1 MSKLV
6 QRLAAMVAMTAV
18 VLGATIGGV
27 SSMMIHYKPLNEG
40 AETVL
45 TVNGDAVTAD
55 EYSGYMLYNMQY
67 YASMYAQMGLTDLW
81 SNEDMAKSLGASM
94 PEAAEQ
100 QAIYARVV
108 MQKFNELGLKLSY
121 NEQKEMASVRRN
133 SIANTTKDA
142 YLNQIAQF
150 GFSDQ
155 TYQNFMYISQC
166 YQALNDYYFGEN
178 GVNTPSDEDIQK
190 YYEDNYI
197 TAKHILITTVDPASG
212 ETKRTDEEAKK
223 EAQSILDRINA
234 GEDFDTLM
242 NQYSED
248 TGLSNN
254 PNGYTFTEGQ
264 MVTEFYDGA
273 KALAE
278 DEVSE
283 LVKSSY
289 GYHIILRLPLDPDG
303 KTLSQDSGTGDYMTL
318 RADAANEL
326 FNNMLIDWINNA
338 EVEWKGDFGTMD
350 YNELFEEPAAKSA
363 NVWMYV
369 AIAALVVIVALAA
382 VLLGRKKPA
391 ETEETGTSETAEV
404 TTDETEKTE
413 TEDVPETPAAP
424 ETETEAPAEAEGET
438 KTEEDE

>member
-81 SNEDMAKSLGASM
+81 SNKDMAKSLGASM

-289 GYHIILRLPLDPDG
+289 GYHIIKRVKLDD
-303 KTLSQDSGTGDYMTL
+303 SQLDNFKSDIVSAISGSMD
-318 RADAANEL
+318 EL
-326 FNNMLIDWINNA
+326 LQQWMDEA
-338 EVEWKGDFGTMD
+338 QVE
-350 YNELFEEPAAKSA
+350 
-363 NVWMYV
+363 
-369 AIAALVVIVALAA
+369 
-382 VLLGRKKPA
+382 
-391 ETEETGTSETAEV
+391 
-404 TTDETEKTE
+404 TTDLYSTITYENVYDYLPQDVQTLVTRPGEASEQSDAQPSDAQPSDADQSATEQS
-413 TEDVPETPAAP
+413 AQ
-424 ETETEAPAEAEGET
+424 
-438 KTEEDE
+438 

>member
-81 SNEDMAKSLGASM
+81 ANEDMAKSLGASM

-133 SIANTTKDA
+133 SIANTSKDA

-289 GYHIILRLPLDPDG
+289 GYHIIKRVKLDD
-303 KTLSQDSGTGDYMTL
+303 SQLDNFKSDIVSAISGSMD
-318 RADAANEL
+318 EL
-326 FNNMLIDWINNA
+326 LQQWIDEA
-338 EVEWKGDFGTMD
+338 QVE
-350 YNELFEEPAAKSA
+350 
-363 NVWMYV
+363 
-369 AIAALVVIVALAA
+369 
-382 VLLGRKKPA
+382 
-391 ETEETGTSETAEV
+391 
-404 TTDETEKTE
+404 TTDLYSTITYENVYDYLPKDVQTLITRPGEESEQSDAQQSDADQSATEQS
-413 TEDVPETPAAP
+413 AQ
-424 ETETEAPAEAEGET
+424 
-438 KTEEDE
+438 

>member
-81 SNEDMAKSLGASM
+81 SNKDMAKSLGASM

-289 GYHIILRLPLDPDG
+289 GYHIIKRVKLDD
-303 KTLSQDSGTGDYMTL
+303 SQLDNFKSDIVSAISGSMD
-318 RADAANEL
+318 EL
-326 FNNMLIDWINNA
+326 LQQWMDEA
-338 EVEWKGDFGTMD
+338 QVE
-350 YNELFEEPAAKSA
+350 
-363 NVWMYV
+363 
-369 AIAALVVIVALAA
+369 
-382 VLLGRKKPA
+382 
-391 ETEETGTSETAEV
+391 
-404 TTDETEKTE
+404 TTDLYSTITYENVYDYLPQDVQTLVTRPGEASEQSDAQPSDADQSATEQ
-413 TEDVPETPAAP
+413 PAQ
-424 ETETEAPAEAEGET
+424 
-438 KTEEDE
+438 

>member
-45 TVNGDAVTAD
+45 TVNGDAVAAD

-133 SIANTTKDA
+133 SIANTSKDA

-289 GYHIILRLPLDPDG
+289 GYHIIKRVKLDD
-303 KTLSQDSGTGDYMTL
+303 SQLDNFKSDIVSAISGSMD
-318 RADAANEL
+318 EL
-326 FNNMLIDWINNA
+326 LQQWIDEA
-338 EVEWKGDFGTMD
+338 QVE
-350 YNELFEEPAAKSA
+350 
-363 NVWMYV
+363 
-369 AIAALVVIVALAA
+369 
-382 VLLGRKKPA
+382 
-391 ETEETGTSETAEV
+391 
-404 TTDETEKTE
+404 TTDLYSTITYENVYDYLPQDVQTLITRPGEESEQSDAQPSDADQSATEQS
-413 TEDVPETPAAP
+413 AQ
-424 ETETEAPAEAEGET
+424 
-438 KTEEDE
+438 

>member
-45 TVNGDAVTAD
+45 TVNGDAVAAD

-81 SNEDMAKSLGASM
+81 SNADMAKSLGASM

-133 SIANTTKDA
+133 SIANTGKDA

-289 GYHIILRLPLDPDG
+289 GYHIIKRVKLDD
-303 KTLSQDSGTGDYMTL
+303 SQLDNFKSDIVSAISGSMD
-318 RADAANEL
+318 EL
-326 FNNMLIDWINNA
+326 LKQWIDEA
-338 EVEWKGDFGTMD
+338 QVE
-350 YNELFEEPAAKSA
+350 
-363 NVWMYV
+363 
-369 AIAALVVIVALAA
+369 
-382 VLLGRKKPA
+382 
-391 ETEETGTSETAEV
+391 
-404 TTDETEKTE
+404 TTDLYSSITYENVYDYLPQDVQTLITRPGEESEQSDAQQSDADQSATEQS
-413 TEDVPETPAAP
+413 AQ
-424 ETETEAPAEAEGET
+424 
-438 KTEEDE
+438 

>member
-273 KALAE
+273 KALAA

-289 GYHIILRLPLDPDG
+289 GYHIIKRVKLDD
-303 KTLSQDSGTGDYMTL
+303 SQLDNFKSDIISAISGSMD
-318 RADAANEL
+318 EL
-326 FNNMLIDWINNA
+326 LQQWMDEA
-338 EVEWKGDFGTMD
+338 QVE
-350 YNELFEEPAAKSA
+350 
-363 NVWMYV
+363 
-369 AIAALVVIVALAA
+369 
-382 VLLGRKKPA
+382 
-391 ETEETGTSETAEV
+391 
-404 TTDETEKTE
+404 TTDLYSTITYENVYDYLPQDVQTLVTRPGEASEQSDAQQSDAQPSDAEQSATEQS
-413 TEDVPETPAAP
+413 AQ
-424 ETETEAPAEAEGET
+424 
-438 KTEEDE
+438 

>member
-150 GFSDQ
+150 GFSDR

-289 GYHIILRLPLDPDG
+289 GYHIIKRVKLDD
-303 KTLSQDSGTGDYMTL
+303 SQLDNFKSDIVSAISGSMD
-318 RADAANEL
+318 EL
-326 FNNMLIDWINNA
+326 LQQWMDEA
-338 EVEWKGDFGTMD
+338 QVE
-350 YNELFEEPAAKSA
+350 
-363 NVWMYV
+363 
-369 AIAALVVIVALAA
+369 
-382 VLLGRKKPA
+382 
-391 ETEETGTSETAEV
+391 
-404 TTDETEKTE
+404 TTDLYSTITYENVYDYLPQDVQTLVTRPGEASEQSDAQPSDAQPSDADQSATEQS
-413 TEDVPETPAAP
+413 AQ
-424 ETETEAPAEAEGET
+424 
-438 KTEEDE
+438 

>member
-133 SIANTTKDA
+133 SIANTSKDA

-289 GYHIILRLPLDPDG
+289 GYHIIKRVKLDD
-303 KTLSQDSGTGDYMTL
+303 SQLDNFKSDIVSAISGSMD
-318 RADAANEL
+318 EL
-326 FNNMLIDWINNA
+326 LQQWIDEA
-338 EVEWKGDFGTMD
+338 QVE
-350 YNELFEEPAAKSA
+350 
-363 NVWMYV
+363 
-369 AIAALVVIVALAA
+369 
-382 VLLGRKKPA
+382 
-391 ETEETGTSETAEV
+391 
-404 TTDETEKTE
+404 TTDLYSTITYENVYDYLPKDVQTLVTRPGEESEQSDAQQSDADQSATEQS
-413 TEDVPETPAAP
+413 AQ
-424 ETETEAPAEAEGET
+424 
-438 KTEEDE
+438 

>member
-45 TVNGDAVTAD
+45 TVNGDAVAAD

-67 YASMYAQMGLTDLW
+67 YASMYAQMGLSDLW

-133 SIANTTKDA
+133 SIANTSKDA

-289 GYHIILRLPLDPDG
+289 GYHIIKRIKLDD
-303 KTLSQDSGTGDYMTL
+303 SQLDNFKSDIVSAISGSMD
-318 RADAANEL
+318 EL
-326 FNNMLIDWINNA
+326 LQQWIDEA
-338 EVEWKGDFGTMD
+338 QVE
-350 YNELFEEPAAKSA
+350 
-363 NVWMYV
+363 
-369 AIAALVVIVALAA
+369 
-382 VLLGRKKPA
+382 
-391 ETEETGTSETAEV
+391 
-404 TTDETEKTE
+404 TTDLYSTITYENVYDYLPQDVQTLVTRPGEESEQSGAQPSDADQSATEQS
-413 TEDVPETPAAP
+413 AQ
-424 ETETEAPAEAEGET
+424 
-438 KTEEDE
+438 

>member
-133 SIANTTKDA
+133 SIANTSKDA

-283 LVKSSY
+283 LVKSNY
-289 GYHIILRLPLDPDG
+289 GYHIIKRVKLDE
-303 KTLSQDSGTGDYMTL
+303 SQLDNFKSDIVSAISGSMD
-318 RADAANEL
+318 EL
-326 FNNMLIDWINNA
+326 LQQWIDEA
-338 EVEWKGDFGTMD
+338 QVE
-350 YNELFEEPAAKSA
+350 
-363 NVWMYV
+363 
-369 AIAALVVIVALAA
+369 
-382 VLLGRKKPA
+382 
-391 ETEETGTSETAEV
+391 
-404 TTDETEKTE
+404 TTDLYSSITYENVYDYLPKDVQTLITRPGEESEQSDAQQSDADQSATEQS
-413 TEDVPETPAAP
+413 AQ
-424 ETETEAPAEAEGET
+424 
-438 KTEEDE
+438 

>member
-1 MSKLV
+1 MSNMSKLV

-289 GYHIILRLPLDPDG
+289 GYHIIKRVKLDD
-303 KTLSQDSGTGDYMTL
+303 SQLDNFKSDIISAISGSMD
-318 RADAANEL
+318 EL
-326 FNNMLIDWINNA
+326 LQQWMDEA
-338 EVEWKGDFGTMD
+338 QVE
-350 YNELFEEPAAKSA
+350 
-363 NVWMYV
+363 
-369 AIAALVVIVALAA
+369 
-382 VLLGRKKPA
+382 
-391 ETEETGTSETAEV
+391 
-404 TTDETEKTE
+404 TTDLYSTITYENVYDYLPQDVQTLVTRPGEASEQSDAQQSDAQPSDAEQSATEQS
-413 TEDVPETPAAP
+413 AQ
-424 ETETEAPAEAEGET
+424 
-438 KTEEDE
+438 

>member
-67 YASMYAQMGLTDLW
+67 YASMYAQMGMTDLW
-81 SNEDMAKSLGASM
+81 SNKDMAKSLGASM

-283 LVKSSY
+283 LVKSNY
-289 GYHIILRLPLDPDG
+289 GYHIIKRVKLDD
-303 KTLSQDSGTGDYMTL
+303 SQLDNFKSDIISAISGSMD
-318 RADAANEL
+318 EL
-326 FNNMLIDWINNA
+326 LQQWMDEA
-338 EVEWKGDFGTMD
+338 QVE
-350 YNELFEEPAAKSA
+350 
-363 NVWMYV
+363 
-369 AIAALVVIVALAA
+369 
-382 VLLGRKKPA
+382 
-391 ETEETGTSETAEV
+391 
-404 TTDETEKTE
+404 TTDLYSTITYENVYDYLPQDVQTLVTRPGEASEQSDAQPSDADQSATEQS
-413 TEDVPETPAAP
+413 AQ
-424 ETETEAPAEAEGET
+424 
-438 KTEEDE
+438 

>member
-45 TVNGDAVTAD
+45 TVNGDAVAAD

-81 SNEDMAKSLGASM
+81 SNKDMAKSLGASM

-264 MVTEFYDGA
+264 MLTEFYDGA

-289 GYHIILRLPLDPDG
+289 GYHIIKRVKLDD
-303 KTLSQDSGTGDYMTL
+303 SQFDNFKSDIVSAISGSMD
-318 RADAANEL
+318 EL
-326 FNNMLIDWINNA
+326 LKQWIDEA
-338 EVEWKGDFGTMD
+338 QVE
-350 YNELFEEPAAKSA
+350 
-363 NVWMYV
+363 
-369 AIAALVVIVALAA
+369 
-382 VLLGRKKPA
+382 
-391 ETEETGTSETAEV
+391 
-404 TTDETEKTE
+404 TTDLYSSITYENVYDYLPQDVQTLITRPSEESEQSDAQQSDADQSATEQS
-413 TEDVPETPAAP
+413 AQ
-424 ETETEAPAEAEGET
+424 
-438 KTEEDE
+438 

>member
-55 EYSGYMLYNMQY
+55 EYSGYILYNMQY

-81 SNEDMAKSLGASM
+81 SNEDLAKSLGASM

-283 LVKSSY
+283 LVKSNY
-289 GYHIILRLPLDPDG
+289 GYHIIKRVKLDD
-303 KTLSQDSGTGDYMTL
+303 SQLDNFKSDIISAISGSMD
-318 RADAANEL
+318 EL
-326 FNNMLIDWINNA
+326 LQQWMDEA
-338 EVEWKGDFGTMD
+338 QVE
-350 YNELFEEPAAKSA
+350 
-363 NVWMYV
+363 
-369 AIAALVVIVALAA
+369 
-382 VLLGRKKPA
+382 
-391 ETEETGTSETAEV
+391 
-404 TTDETEKTE
+404 TTDLYSTITYENVYDYLPQDVQTLVTRPGEASEQSDAQQSDAQQSDAQPSDAEQSATEQS
-413 TEDVPETPAAP
+413 AQ
-424 ETETEAPAEAEGET
+424 
-438 KTEEDE
+438 

>member
-45 TVNGDAVTAD
+45 TVNGDAVAAD

-81 SNEDMAKSLGASM
+81 SNKDMAKSLGASM

-289 GYHIILRLPLDPDG
+289 GYHIIKRVKLDD
-303 KTLSQDSGTGDYMTL
+303 SQLDNFKSDIVSAISGSMD
-318 RADAANEL
+318 EL
-326 FNNMLIDWINNA
+326 LKQWIDEA
-338 EVEWKGDFGTMD
+338 QVE
-350 YNELFEEPAAKSA
+350 
-363 NVWMYV
+363 
-369 AIAALVVIVALAA
+369 
-382 VLLGRKKPA
+382 
-391 ETEETGTSETAEV
+391 
-404 TTDETEKTE
+404 TTDLYSSITYENVYDYLPQDVQTLITRPGEESEQSDAQQSDAQQSDADQSATEQS
-413 TEDVPETPAAP
+413 AQ
-424 ETETEAPAEAEGET
+424 
-438 KTEEDE
+438 

>member
-45 TVNGDAVTAD
+45 TINGDAVTAD

-81 SNEDMAKSLGASM
+81 SNKDMAKSLGASM

-283 LVKSSY
+283 LVKSNY
-289 GYHIILRLPLDPDG
+289 GYHIIKRVKLDD
-303 KTLSQDSGTGDYMTL
+303 SQLDNFKSDIISAISGSMD
-318 RADAANEL
+318 EL
-326 FNNMLIDWINNA
+326 LQQWMDEA
-338 EVEWKGDFGTMD
+338 QVE
-350 YNELFEEPAAKSA
+350 
-363 NVWMYV
+363 
-369 AIAALVVIVALAA
+369 
-382 VLLGRKKPA
+382 
-391 ETEETGTSETAEV
+391 
-404 TTDETEKTE
+404 TTDLYSTITYENVYDYLPQDVQTLVTRPGEESEQSDAQPSDAEQSATEQS
-413 TEDVPETPAAP
+413 AQ
-424 ETETEAPAEAEGET
+424 
-438 KTEEDE
+438 

>member
-45 TVNGDAVTAD
+45 TVNGDAVAAD

-81 SNEDMAKSLGASM
+81 SNKDMAKSLGASM

-133 SIANTTKDA
+133 SIANTGKDA

-264 MVTEFYDGA
+264 MVTELYDGA

-289 GYHIILRLPLDPDG
+289 GYHIIKRVKLDD
-303 KTLSQDSGTGDYMTL
+303 SQLDNFKSDIVSAISGSMD
-318 RADAANEL
+318 EL
-326 FNNMLIDWINNA
+326 LQQWMDEA
-338 EVEWKGDFGTMD
+338 QVE
-350 YNELFEEPAAKSA
+350 
-363 NVWMYV
+363 
-369 AIAALVVIVALAA
+369 
-382 VLLGRKKPA
+382 
-391 ETEETGTSETAEV
+391 
-404 TTDETEKTE
+404 TTDLYSTITYENVYDYLPQDVQTLITRPGEESEQPDAQQSDADQSATEQS
-413 TEDVPETPAAP
+413 AQ
-424 ETETEAPAEAEGET
+424 
-438 KTEEDE
+438 

>member
-67 YASMYAQMGLTDLW
+67 YASMYAQMGMTDLW
-81 SNEDMAKSLGASM
+81 SNKDMAKSLGASM

-254 PNGYTFTEGQ
+254 PNGYTLT
-264 MVTEFYDGA
+264 YDGA

-283 LVKSSY
+283 LVKSNY
-289 GYHIILRLPLDPDG
+289 GYHIIKRVKLDD
-303 KTLSQDSGTGDYMTL
+303 SQLDNFKSDIISAISGSMD
-318 RADAANEL
+318 EL
-326 FNNMLIDWINNA
+326 LQQWMDEA
-338 EVEWKGDFGTMD
+338 QVE
-350 YNELFEEPAAKSA
+350 
-363 NVWMYV
+363 
-369 AIAALVVIVALAA
+369 
-382 VLLGRKKPA
+382 
-391 ETEETGTSETAEV
+391 
-404 TTDETEKTE
+404 TTDLYSTITYENVYDYLPQDVQTLVTRPGEASEQSDAQPSDADQSATEQS
-413 TEDVPETPAAP
+413 AQ
-424 ETETEAPAEAEGET
+424 
-438 KTEEDE
+438 

>member
-81 SNEDMAKSLGASM
+81 SNKDMAKSLGASM

-283 LVKSSY
+283 LVKSNY
-289 GYHIILRLPLDPDG
+289 GYHIIKRVKLDD
-303 KTLSQDSGTGDYMTL
+303 SQLDNFKSDIVSAISGSMD
-318 RADAANEL
+318 EL
-326 FNNMLIDWINNA
+326 LQQWMDEA
-338 EVEWKGDFGTMD
+338 QVE
-350 YNELFEEPAAKSA
+350 
-363 NVWMYV
+363 
-369 AIAALVVIVALAA
+369 
-382 VLLGRKKPA
+382 
-391 ETEETGTSETAEV
+391 
-404 TTDETEKTE
+404 TTDLYSTITYENVYDYLPQDVQTLITRPGEASEQSDAQQSDAEQSATEQS
-413 TEDVPETPAAP
+413 AQ
-424 ETETEAPAEAEGET
+424 
-438 KTEEDE
+438 

>member
-133 SIANTTKDA
+133 SIANTSKDA

-178 GVNTPSDEDIQK
+178 GVTTPSDEDIQK

-289 GYHIILRLPLDPDG
+289 GYHIIKRVKLDD
-303 KTLSQDSGTGDYMTL
+303 SQLDNFKSDIVSAISGSMD
-318 RADAANEL
+318 EL
-326 FNNMLIDWINNA
+326 LQQWIDEA
-338 EVEWKGDFGTMD
+338 QVE
-350 YNELFEEPAAKSA
+350 
-363 NVWMYV
+363 
-369 AIAALVVIVALAA
+369 
-382 VLLGRKKPA
+382 
-391 ETEETGTSETAEV
+391 
-404 TTDETEKTE
+404 TTDLYSTITYENVYDYLPQDVQTLITRPGEESEQSDAQQSDADQSATEQS
-413 TEDVPETPAAP
+413 AQ
-424 ETETEAPAEAEGET
+424 
-438 KTEEDE
+438 

>member
-45 TVNGDAVTAD
+45 TVNGDAVAAD

-133 SIANTTKDA
+133 SIANTGKDA

-278 DEVSE
+278 DGVSE

-289 GYHIILRLPLDPDG
+289 GYHIIKRVKLDD
-303 KTLSQDSGTGDYMTL
+303 SQLDNFKSDIVSAISGSMD
-318 RADAANEL
+318 EL
-326 FNNMLIDWINNA
+326 LKQWIDEA
-338 EVEWKGDFGTMD
+338 QVE
-350 YNELFEEPAAKSA
+350 
-363 NVWMYV
+363 
-369 AIAALVVIVALAA
+369 
-382 VLLGRKKPA
+382 
-391 ETEETGTSETAEV
+391 
-404 TTDETEKTE
+404 TTDLYSSITYENVYDYLPQDVQTLITRPGEESEQSDAQQSDADQSATEQS
-413 TEDVPETPAAP
+413 AQ
-424 ETETEAPAEAEGET
+424 
-438 KTEEDE
+438 

>member
-45 TVNGDAVTAD
+45 TVNGDAVAAD

-81 SNEDMAKSLGASM
+81 SNKDMAKSLGASM

-248 TGLSNN
+248 IGLSNN

-264 MVTEFYDGA
+264 MLTEFYDGA

-289 GYHIILRLPLDPDG
+289 GYHIIKRVKLDD
-303 KTLSQDSGTGDYMTL
+303 SQFDNFKSDIVSAISGSMD
-318 RADAANEL
+318 EL
-326 FNNMLIDWINNA
+326 LKQWIDEA
-338 EVEWKGDFGTMD
+338 QVE
-350 YNELFEEPAAKSA
+350 
-363 NVWMYV
+363 
-369 AIAALVVIVALAA
+369 
-382 VLLGRKKPA
+382 
-391 ETEETGTSETAEV
+391 
-404 TTDETEKTE
+404 TTDLYSSITYENVYDYLPQDVQTLITRPGEESEQSDAQQSDADQSATEQS
-413 TEDVPETPAAP
+413 AQ
-424 ETETEAPAEAEGET
+424 
-438 KTEEDE
+438 

>member
-81 SNEDMAKSLGASM
+81 ANEDMAKSLGASM

-133 SIANTTKDA
+133 SIANTSQDA

-289 GYHIILRLPLDPDG
+289 GYHIIKRVKLDD
-303 KTLSQDSGTGDYMTL
+303 SQLDNFKSDIVSAISGSMD
-318 RADAANEL
+318 EL
-326 FNNMLIDWINNA
+326 LQQWIDEA
-338 EVEWKGDFGTMD
+338 QVE
-350 YNELFEEPAAKSA
+350 
-363 NVWMYV
+363 
-369 AIAALVVIVALAA
+369 
-382 VLLGRKKPA
+382 
-391 ETEETGTSETAEV
+391 
-404 TTDETEKTE
+404 TTDLYSSITYENVYDYLPKDVQTLITRPGEESEQSDAQQSDADQSATEQS
-413 TEDVPETPAAP
+413 AQ
-424 ETETEAPAEAEGET
+424 
-438 KTEEDE
+438 

>member
-81 SNEDMAKSLGASM
+81 SNADMAKSLGASM

-133 SIANTTKDA
+133 SIANTSKDA

-289 GYHIILRLPLDPDG
+289 GYHIIKRVKLDD
-303 KTLSQDSGTGDYMTL
+303 SQLDNFKSDIISAISGSMD
-318 RADAANEL
+318 EL
-326 FNNMLIDWINNA
+326 LQQWMDEA
-338 EVEWKGDFGTMD
+338 QVE
-350 YNELFEEPAAKSA
+350 
-363 NVWMYV
+363 
-369 AIAALVVIVALAA
+369 
-382 VLLGRKKPA
+382 
-391 ETEETGTSETAEV
+391 
-404 TTDETEKTE
+404 TTDLYSTITYENVYDYLPQDVQTLVTRPGEASEQSDAQQSDAQQSDAQPSDAEQSATEQS
-413 TEDVPETPAAP
+413 AQ
-424 ETETEAPAEAEGET
+424 
-438 KTEEDE
+438 

>member
-133 SIANTTKDA
+133 STANTTKDA

-289 GYHIILRLPLDPDG
+289 GYHIIKRVKLDD
-303 KTLSQDSGTGDYMTL
+303 SQLDNFKSDIISAISGSMD
-318 RADAANEL
+318 EL
-326 FNNMLIDWINNA
+326 LQQWMDEA
-338 EVEWKGDFGTMD
+338 QVE
-350 YNELFEEPAAKSA
+350 
-363 NVWMYV
+363 
-369 AIAALVVIVALAA
+369 
-382 VLLGRKKPA
+382 
-391 ETEETGTSETAEV
+391 
-404 TTDETEKTE
+404 TTDLYSTITYENVYDYLPQDVQTLVTRPGEASEQSDAQPSDAEQSATEQS
-413 TEDVPETPAAP
+413 AQ
-424 ETETEAPAEAEGET
+424 
-438 KTEEDE
+438 

>member
-289 GYHIILRLPLDPDG
+289 GYHIIKRVKLDD
-303 KTLSQDSGTGDYMTL
+303 SQLDNFKSDIISAISGSMD
-318 RADAANEL
+318 EL
-326 FNNMLIDWINNA
+326 LQQWMDEA
-338 EVEWKGDFGTMD
+338 QVE
-350 YNELFEEPAAKSA
+350 
-363 NVWMYV
+363 
-369 AIAALVVIVALAA
+369 
-382 VLLGRKKPA
+382 
-391 ETEETGTSETAEV
+391 
-404 TTDETEKTE
+404 TTDLYSTITYENVYDYLPQDVQSLVTRPGEESEQSDAQPSDADQSATEQS
-413 TEDVPETPAAP
+413 AQ
-424 ETETEAPAEAEGET
+424 
-438 KTEEDE
+438 

>member
-45 TVNGDAVTAD
+45 TVNGDAVAAD

-81 SNEDMAKSLGASM
+81 ANEDMAKSLGASM

-133 SIANTTKDA
+133 SIANTSQDA

-283 LVKSSY
+283 LVKSNY
-289 GYHIILRLPLDPDG
+289 GYHIIKRIKLDE
-303 KTLSQDSGTGDYMTL
+303 SQLDNFKSDIVSAISGSMDKLLQQWMDE
-318 RADAANEL
+318 AQ
-326 FNNMLIDWINNA
+326 
-338 EVEWKGDFGTMD
+338 VE
-350 YNELFEEPAAKSA
+350 
-363 NVWMYV
+363 
-369 AIAALVVIVALAA
+369 
-382 VLLGRKKPA
+382 
-391 ETEETGTSETAEV
+391 
-404 TTDETEKTE
+404 TTDLYSTITYENVYDYLPQDVQTLVTRPGEVSEQSDAQPSDADQSATEQS
-413 TEDVPETPAAP
+413 AQ
-424 ETETEAPAEAEGET
+424 
-438 KTEEDE
+438 

>member
-133 SIANTTKDA
+133 SIANTSQDA

-283 LVKSSY
+283 LVKSNY
-289 GYHIILRLPLDPDG
+289 GYHIIKRVKLDE
-303 KTLSQDSGTGDYMTL
+303 SQLDNFKSDIVSAISGSMD
-318 RADAANEL
+318 EL
-326 FNNMLIDWINNA
+326 LQQWMDEA
-338 EVEWKGDFGTMD
+338 QVE
-350 YNELFEEPAAKSA
+350 
-363 NVWMYV
+363 
-369 AIAALVVIVALAA
+369 
-382 VLLGRKKPA
+382 
-391 ETEETGTSETAEV
+391 
-404 TTDETEKTE
+404 TTDLYSTITYENVYDYLPQDVQTLVTRPGEASEQSDAQQSDAEQSATEQS
-413 TEDVPETPAAP
+413 AQ
-424 ETETEAPAEAEGET
+424 
-438 KTEEDE
+438 

>member
-45 TVNGDAVTAD
+45 TVNGDAVAAD

-81 SNEDMAKSLGASM
+81 SNKDMAKSLGASM

-289 GYHIILRLPLDPDG
+289 GYHIIKRVKLDE
-303 KTLSQDSGTGDYMTL
+303 SQLDNFKSDIVSAISGSMD
-318 RADAANEL
+318 EL
-326 FNNMLIDWINNA
+326 LKQWIDEA
-338 EVEWKGDFGTMD
+338 QVE
-350 YNELFEEPAAKSA
+350 
-363 NVWMYV
+363 
-369 AIAALVVIVALAA
+369 
-382 VLLGRKKPA
+382 
-391 ETEETGTSETAEV
+391 
-404 TTDETEKTE
+404 TTDLYSSITYENVYDYLPQDVQTLITRPGEESEQSDAQQSDADQSATEQS
-413 TEDVPETPAAP
+413 AQ
-424 ETETEAPAEAEGET
+424 
-438 KTEEDE
+438 

>member
-45 TVNGDAVTAD
+45 TVNGDAVAAD

-81 SNEDMAKSLGASM
+81 SNEEMAKSLGASM

-108 MQKFNELGLKLSY
+108 LQKFNELGLKLGY
-121 NEQKEMASVRRN
+121 NEQKEMATVRRN
-133 SIANTTKDA
+133 SIANTSKDA

-155 TYQNFMYISQC
+155 SYQNFMYISQC

-197 TAKHILITTVDPASG
+197 TAKHILISTVDPASG
-212 ETKRTDEEAKK
+212 ETKRSDEEAKK

-289 GYHIILRLPLDPDG
+289 GYHIIKRVKLDDSQLDNYKSDIISAISGSMDELLQQWMDEAQVETTDAYDNITYENVYDYLPKDV
-303 KTLSQDSGTGDYMTL
+303 Q
-318 RADAANEL
+318 
-326 FNNMLIDWINNA
+326 
-338 EVEWKGDFGTMD
+338 
-350 YNELFEEPAAKSA
+350 
-363 NVWMYV
+363 
-369 AIAALVVIVALAA
+369 ALVTRP
-382 VLLGRKKPA
+382 GSD
-391 ETEETGTSETAEV
+391 SEQSDAQQS
-404 TTDETEKTE
+404 DA
-413 TEDVPETPAAP
+413 DQSAQ
-424 ETETEAPAEAEGET
+424 
-438 KTEEDE
+438 

>member
-45 TVNGDAVTAD
+45 TVNGDAVAAD

-81 SNEDMAKSLGASM
+81 ANEDMAKSLGASM

-133 SIANTTKDA
+133 SIANTSQDA

-289 GYHIILRLPLDPDG
+289 GYHIIKRVKLDD
-303 KTLSQDSGTGDYMTL
+303 SQLDNFKSDVVSAISGSMD
-318 RADAANEL
+318 EL
-326 FNNMLIDWINNA
+326 LQQWIDEA
-338 EVEWKGDFGTMD
+338 QVE
-350 YNELFEEPAAKSA
+350 
-363 NVWMYV
+363 
-369 AIAALVVIVALAA
+369 
-382 VLLGRKKPA
+382 
-391 ETEETGTSETAEV
+391 
-404 TTDETEKTE
+404 TTDLYSTITYENVYDYLPKDVQTLITRPGEESEQSDAQQSDADQSATEQS
-413 TEDVPETPAAP
+413 AQ
-424 ETETEAPAEAEGET
+424 
-438 KTEEDE
+438 

>member
-283 LVKSSY
+283 LVKSNY
-289 GYHIILRLPLDPDG
+289 GYHIIKRVKLDD
-303 KTLSQDSGTGDYMTL
+303 SQLDNFKSDIISAISGSMD
-318 RADAANEL
+318 EL
-326 FNNMLIDWINNA
+326 LQQWMDEA
-338 EVEWKGDFGTMD
+338 QVE
-350 YNELFEEPAAKSA
+350 
-363 NVWMYV
+363 
-369 AIAALVVIVALAA
+369 
-382 VLLGRKKPA
+382 
-391 ETEETGTSETAEV
+391 
-404 TTDETEKTE
+404 TTDLYSTITYENVYDYLPQDVQTLVTRPGEASEQSDAQQSDAQQSDAQPSDAQPSDAEQSATEQS
-413 TEDVPETPAAP
+413 AQ
-424 ETETEAPAEAEGET
+424 
-438 KTEEDE
+438 

>member
-121 NEQKEMASVRRN
+121 NEQKEMASVRRD
-133 SIANTTKDA
+133 SIANTSKDA

-289 GYHIILRLPLDPDG
+289 GYHIIKRVKLDD
-303 KTLSQDSGTGDYMTL
+303 SQLDNFKSDIVSAISGSMD
-318 RADAANEL
+318 EL
-326 FNNMLIDWINNA
+326 LQQWIDEA
-338 EVEWKGDFGTMD
+338 QVE
-350 YNELFEEPAAKSA
+350 
-363 NVWMYV
+363 
-369 AIAALVVIVALAA
+369 
-382 VLLGRKKPA
+382 
-391 ETEETGTSETAEV
+391 
-404 TTDETEKTE
+404 TTDLYSTITYENVYDYLPKDVQTLITRPGEESEQSDAQQSDADQSATEQS
-413 TEDVPETPAAP
+413 AQ
-424 ETETEAPAEAEGET
+424 
-438 KTEEDE
+438 

>member
-283 LVKSSY
+283 LVKSNY
-289 GYHIILRLPLDPDG
+289 GYHIIKRVKLDD
-303 KTLSQDSGTGDYMTL
+303 SQLDNFKSDIISAISGSMD
-318 RADAANEL
+318 EL
-326 FNNMLIDWINNA
+326 LQQWMDEA
-338 EVEWKGDFGTMD
+338 QVE
-350 YNELFEEPAAKSA
+350 
-363 NVWMYV
+363 
-369 AIAALVVIVALAA
+369 
-382 VLLGRKKPA
+382 
-391 ETEETGTSETAEV
+391 
-404 TTDETEKTE
+404 TTDLYSTITYENVYDYLPQDVQTLVTRPGEASEQSDAQQSDAQPSDAQPSDAEQSATEQS
-413 TEDVPETPAAP
+413 AQ
-424 ETETEAPAEAEGET
+424 
-438 KTEEDE
+438 

>member
-45 TVNGDAVTAD
+45 TVNGDAVAAD

-133 SIANTTKDA
+133 SIANTGKDA

-283 LVKSSY
+283 LVKSDY
-289 GYHIILRLPLDPDG
+289 GYHIIKRVKLDDSQLDNYKNDIVSAISGSMDELLQQWMDEAQVETTDLYSTITYENVYDYLP
-303 KTLSQDSGTGDYMTL
+303 QDVQSLVTRPGS
-318 RADAANEL
+318 DAAQ
-326 FNNMLIDWINNA
+326 
-338 EVEWKGDFGTMD
+338 
-350 YNELFEEPAAKSA
+350 
-363 NVWMYV
+363 
-369 AIAALVVIVALAA
+369 
-382 VLLGRKKPA
+382 
-391 ETEETGTSETAEV
+391 
-404 TTDETEKTE
+404 TTDEQSADQSATEQSN
-413 TEDVPETPAAP
+413 AQ
-424 ETETEAPAEAEGET
+424 
-438 KTEEDE
+438 

>member
-133 SIANTTKDA
+133 SIANTSKDA

-289 GYHIILRLPLDPDG
+289 GYHIIKRVKLDD
-303 KTLSQDSGTGDYMTL
+303 SQLDNFKSDIVSAISGSMD
-318 RADAANEL
+318 EL
-326 FNNMLIDWINNA
+326 LQQWIDEA
-338 EVEWKGDFGTMD
+338 QVE
-350 YNELFEEPAAKSA
+350 
-363 NVWMYV
+363 
-369 AIAALVVIVALAA
+369 
-382 VLLGRKKPA
+382 
-391 ETEETGTSETAEV
+391 
-404 TTDETEKTE
+404 TTDLYSTITYENVYDYLPQDVQTLVTRPGEESEQSDAQQSDADQSATEQS
-413 TEDVPETPAAP
+413 AQ
-424 ETETEAPAEAEGET
+424 
-438 KTEEDE
+438 

>member
-81 SNEDMAKSLGASM
+81 SNKDMAKSLGASM

-289 GYHIILRLPLDPDG
+289 GYHIIKRVKLDD
-303 KTLSQDSGTGDYMTL
+303 SQLDNFKSDIISAISGSMD
-318 RADAANEL
+318 EL
-326 FNNMLIDWINNA
+326 LQQWMDEA
-338 EVEWKGDFGTMD
+338 QVE
-350 YNELFEEPAAKSA
+350 
-363 NVWMYV
+363 
-369 AIAALVVIVALAA
+369 
-382 VLLGRKKPA
+382 
-391 ETEETGTSETAEV
+391 
-404 TTDETEKTE
+404 TTDLYSTITYENVYDYLPQDVQTLVTRPGEASEQSDAQQSDAQQSDAQQSDAQPSDAEQSATEQS
-413 TEDVPETPAAP
+413 AQ
-424 ETETEAPAEAEGET
+424 
-438 KTEEDE
+438 

>member
-289 GYHIILRLPLDPDG
+289 GYHIIKRVKLDD
-303 KTLSQDSGTGDYMTL
+303 SQLDNFKSDIVSAISGSMD
-318 RADAANEL
+318 EL
-326 FNNMLIDWINNA
+326 LQQWIDEA
-338 EVEWKGDFGTMD
+338 QVE
-350 YNELFEEPAAKSA
+350 
-363 NVWMYV
+363 
-369 AIAALVVIVALAA
+369 
-382 VLLGRKKPA
+382 
-391 ETEETGTSETAEV
+391 
-404 TTDETEKTE
+404 TTDLYSTITYENVYDYLPQDVQTLVTRPGEVSEQSDAQQSDADQSATEQS
-413 TEDVPETPAAP
+413 AQ
-424 ETETEAPAEAEGET
+424 
-438 KTEEDE
+438 

>member
-283 LVKSSY
+283 LVKSNY
-289 GYHIILRLPLDPDG
+289 GYHIIKRVKLDD
-303 KTLSQDSGTGDYMTL
+303 SQLDNFKSDIISAISGSMD
-318 RADAANEL
+318 EL
-326 FNNMLIDWINNA
+326 LQQWMDEA
-338 EVEWKGDFGTMD
+338 QVE
-350 YNELFEEPAAKSA
+350 
-363 NVWMYV
+363 
-369 AIAALVVIVALAA
+369 
-382 VLLGRKKPA
+382 
-391 ETEETGTSETAEV
+391 
-404 TTDETEKTE
+404 TTDLYSTITYENVYDYLPKDVQTLVTRPGEASEQSDAQQSDAQPSDAEQSATEQS
-413 TEDVPETPAAP
+413 AQ
-424 ETETEAPAEAEGET
+424 
-438 KTEEDE
+438 

>member
-40 AETVL
+40 VETVL
-45 TVNGDAVTAD
+45 TVNGDAVAAD

-81 SNEDMAKSLGASM
+81 SNKDMAKSLGASM

-264 MVTEFYDGA
+264 MLTEFYDGA

-289 GYHIILRLPLDPDG
+289 GYHIIKRVKLDD
-303 KTLSQDSGTGDYMTL
+303 SQFDNFKSDIVSAISGSMD
-318 RADAANEL
+318 EL
-326 FNNMLIDWINNA
+326 LKQWIDEA
-338 EVEWKGDFGTMD
+338 QVE
-350 YNELFEEPAAKSA
+350 
-363 NVWMYV
+363 
-369 AIAALVVIVALAA
+369 
-382 VLLGRKKPA
+382 
-391 ETEETGTSETAEV
+391 
-404 TTDETEKTE
+404 TTDLYSSITYENVYDYLPQDVQTLITRPGEESEQSDAQQSDADQSATEQS
-413 TEDVPETPAAP
+413 AQ
-424 ETETEAPAEAEGET
+424 
-438 KTEEDE
+438 